1 MADGIM
7 RMAPFG
13 QTSWQH
19 AQPMQDF
26 LASNGMARPSSASAC
41 AGHARTHCPHAMQ
54 CAAFGVDVTSG
65 PGLIFIALPEVF
77 THMDGG
83 GLWGTVFFLF
93 LSLAALTTIIAVFEC
108 IIGGLMDEL
117 RWTRRRTTLLVGAA
131 VAVLSLPAVFGY
143 NVWRGVELLPGRTIL
158 DVEDFVFSQYW
169 LTLGALATC
178 VFCTRASGWGW
189 KGFSGEVGAGAG
201 LALPRAWEPYM
212 RWLLPV
218 ILLGIV
224 FESLR

>member
-1 MADGIM
+1 M
-7 RMAPFG
+7 
-13 QTSWQH
+13 
-19 AQPMQDF
+19 
-26 LASNGMARPSSASAC
+26 
-41 AGHARTHCPHAMQ
+41 
-54 CAAFGVDVTSG
+54 DVTAG

-77 THMDGG
+77 AHMDGG

-117 RWTRRRTTLLVGAA
+117 RWPRGRTTLLVGAA

-143 NVWRGVELLPGRTIL
+143 NVWRGVELLPGKTIL

-212 RWLLPV
+212 RWILPV

-224 FESLR
+224 CESLR